1 MLDTQLTATPRHH
14 VAEQLVSAEQVL
26 ITEKEVA
33 LGTAAAL
40 GARSSTKRRWIDA
53 THGLLAAM
61 HRTLAPATPEGGRT
75 HREYPKHYAFLENAC
90 LARAMER
97 L

>member
-1 MLDTQLTATPRHH
+1 MLDTQLTTKPREH
-14 VAEQLVSAEQVL
+14 VAQQPVTAEQVL

-40 GARSSTKRRWIDA
+40 GARSTRRRW
-53 THGLLAAM
+53 TEVLVAAM
-61 HRTLAPATPEGGRT
+61 HRTPAPATHETTRP
-75 HREYPKHYAFLENAC
+75 HREYPKHYAFLENAAM
-90 LARAMER
+90 ARAMER